1 MKEIFTGIS
10 AKLET
15 GVPAIRWIDFDLG
28 QFDQQELPP
37 VSWPCVLIGF
47 ADAPFQNIGTG
58 GQLAEVG
65 VYLLLGCKVYERTHS
80 KAESTYRAHG
90 LEHLDLIE
98 DIHRAI
104 DGLGGTSFSDLR
116 RTNFQNV
123 SRSDF
128 RIYRLEYRCL
138 FCDVPPSAFEPW
150 DEATEDTPSEGVE
163 LGLDLDIEML
173 EPNGEE

>member
-15 GVPAIRWIDFDLG
+15 EVTEIRWIDFDLG

-47 ADAPFQNIGTG
+47 SDAPFQNIGEG

-65 VYLLLGCKVYERTHS
+65 VYLLLGCKVMERTHS
-80 KAESTYRAHG
+80 QANSTYRAQG
-90 LEHLDLIE
+90 LEHLDLIQ

-104 DGLGGTSFSDLR
+104 DGLSGSTFTDLR
-116 RTNFQNV
+116 RVNFQNV
-123 SRSDF
+123 SRADF

-138 FCDVPPSAFEPW
+138 FCDVPPSDYEPW
-150 DEATEDTPSEGVE
+150 DEATVDTPSEGVE
-163 LGLDLDIEML
+163 LGLDLDVEIIEPD
-173 EPNGEE
+173 EA